1 MELALTISG
10 ISRKERRNR
19 AKKALEEVGLGNQLH
34 KKPSQMSGGQ
44 MQRVAVARALVNDPD
59 ILLADEPTGAL
70 DTETSIQV
78 MELLKKV
85 ADKRL
90 VIMVTHNPE
99 LAETYSTRVVKLRDG
114 KIVDDS
120 NPFFPEKKLAEE
132 PTHKNM
138 GKAKMSLLT
147 SLSLSFNNLRTK
159 KGRTILTSIA
169 GSIGIIGI
177 ALILA
182 LSSGVQGYID
192 TLQKDTMASYPI
204 SISEQAVDVSSM
216 AALRSKMMKGAT
228 EDNDTATDNETLY
241 ANYSALE
248 MQDSISSNVS
258 QNDLT
263 AFKKYLDD
271 PESEIHQYIGENGIV
286 YTYNVNFKV
295 YTYDQDGAL
304 INTDADTE
312 TITGTTQAVGLGAMM
327 SQLRGQNAIGNM
339 QDGGMS
345 MLTSMS
351 SMMSGGSSSGASNFE
366 ELMAGTEEGRISTVV
381 TDNYDL
387 LDGQ

>member
-1 MELALTISG
+1 
-10 ISRKERRNR
+10 
-19 AKKALEEVGLGNQLH
+19 
-34 KKPSQMSGGQ
+34 